1 MVKQI
6 SVKGEAG
13 LYPPNRLLKNSS
25 IDFQIDGWLTGCGV
39 GVAVAGA
46 DVNVTDGMGETVA
59 VAVASGVEVIVGVG
73 NASR

>member
-1 MVKQI
+1 MLSQF

-25 IDFQIDGWLTGCGV
+25 IDFQIDGWLVGCGV

-46 DVNVTDGMGETVA
+46 GVEVTDGMGETVA
-59 VAVASGVEVIVGVG
+59 VAVASGVEVTVAVG